1 MGRKVFSIVF
11 FCLVIFFTSS
21 LAYAAIYVANNSSNT
36 VTVYP
41 IGSSTSTAS
50 YTISGLNGPAGVAVD
65 ASHIYVANS
74 GSNTVTVYPIGSST
88 STASYTISG
97 LNTAHGVAVDASY
110 IYVANYNGNTVTV
123 YPIGSSTSTASYTI
137 SGLNNPAFV
146 ALDPTPPTTSDPTKT
161 EWGMITFA
169 VLAGLMSVYYL
180 RRQQGLAAK

>member
-50 YTISGLNGPAGVAVD
+50 YTISGLN
-65 ASHIYVANS
+65 
-74 GSNTVTVYPIGSST
+74 
-88 STASYTISG
+88 
-97 LNTAHGVAVDASY
+97 
-110 IYVANYNGNTVTV
+110 
-123 YPIGSSTSTASYTI
+123 
-137 SGLNNPAFV
+137 NPAFV
-146 ALDPTPPTTSDPTKT
+146 ALDPTPPSTSVPTMT